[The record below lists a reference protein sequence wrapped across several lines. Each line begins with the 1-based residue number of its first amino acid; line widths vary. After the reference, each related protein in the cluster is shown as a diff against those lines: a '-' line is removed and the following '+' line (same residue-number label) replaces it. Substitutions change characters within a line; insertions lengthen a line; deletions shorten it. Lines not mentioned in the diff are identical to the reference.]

1 MTSRFANRLMAVEL
15 PISRQSSI
23 ARINAFMS
31 AETAKVLATISMG
44 SVGFGPV
51 TCRCPRLHGRTRPA
65 NIDHESAGG
74 EKWAVSGVYKG
85 TSAKIGCKSGVSRD
99 GSLFQKKVASPPLF
113 RIGNGVLYSQTH
125 GTMM

>member
-1 MTSRFANRLMAVEL
+1 MALEL

-23 ARINAFMS
+23 AWINAFMS
-31 AETAKVLATISMG
+31 AGPVRVLDTISMV
-44 SVGFGPV
+44 SVGFGPA
-51 TCRCPRLHGRTRPA
+51 TRRCPRLHGRTRPA

-99 GSLFQKKVASPPLF
+99 RSLFQKKVASPPLF
-113 RIGNGVLYSQTH
+113 RIGSGVLYSQTH